1 MKPQLILEAVKA
13 SLEDMD
19 GEKTMAG
26 AATLRLAAAA
36 LIRQASDLLDAAD
49 RLEGEETPW

>member
-19 GEKTMAG
+19 GEKTMVG

-49 RLEGEETPW
+49 RLEGEVKW